1 MFKLSKK
8 TEYAILALQ
17 YMMSNSFKNVVTVR
31 EIADFHNISQT
42 LLAKI
47 LQILAR
53 QKIIESVQGSQGGY
67 TLQQNAQ
74 QISLAR
80 IMEAIEGPIHIT
92 DCYLDTGCCIRT
104 ENCTLRDRLVP
115 VQTGL
120 VQHLNNITLADFIK
134 E

>member
-17 YMMSNSFKNVVTVR
+17 YMTSNPHKNVVTVR
-31 EIADFHNISQT
+31 EIADFHNISLT

-47 LQILAR
+47 LQVLAR
-53 QKIIESVQGSQGGY
+53 KKIIESVQGSQGGY
-67 TLQQNAQ
+67 SLRQSAKK
-74 QISLAR
+74 ISLAR

-92 DCYLDTGCCIRT
+92 DCHHDANCCVRT
-104 ENCTLRDRLVP
+104 DNCTLRERLVP
-115 VQTGL
+115 VQIGL